1 MKTRNMD
8 LLGPCEPSQV
18 CVETVRPWYSHR
30 TPVASPAAG
39 RPPKRAILDEGN
51 DDGSR
56 GRDCGTWHGARCPM
70 DVPSS
75 FGPRG
80 QGVPEF

>member
-1 MKTRNMD
+1 MGHGSRPECVCRPFGHGTVTAHRSRH
-8 LLGPCEPSQV
+8 LLLI
-18 CVETVRPWYSHR
+18 
-30 TPVASPAAG
+30 VAQ
-39 RPPKRAILDEGN
+39 RAILDEGN
-51 DDGSR
+51 DDGSS
-56 GRDCGTWHGARCPM
+56 GRDCGTWHGGQAPM